1 MKRLLLLIG
10 FMSLFTVLTGCSK
23 NNQQNISQEEREV
36 EELAKKKEEE
46 EEQKRKAEWE
56 LANTDQICY
65 RVGRYSKDGKTVESG
80 KYTLSPASGSKL
92 KMHGLENKGFNSEL
106 DSKFLVVES
115 SFFQGFP
122 PGSQFDIYCVVWKK
136 GSRTEAVRVDIGHSD
151 ISRGW

>member
-46 EEQKRKAEWE
+46 EEQKRKAEWEQMGKQKEWE

-106 DSKFLVVES
+106 DSKF
-115 SFFQGFP
+115 
-122 PGSQFDIYCVVWKK
+122 
-136 GSRTEAVRVDIGHSD
+136 
-151 ISRGW
+151 